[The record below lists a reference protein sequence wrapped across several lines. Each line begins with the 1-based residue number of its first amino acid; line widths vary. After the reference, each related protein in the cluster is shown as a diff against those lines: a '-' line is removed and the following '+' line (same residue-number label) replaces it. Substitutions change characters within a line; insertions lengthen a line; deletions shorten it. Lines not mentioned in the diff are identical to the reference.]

1 MIDEILTVPQTA
13 EYLKVCDKTVRR
25 LIEKKLLIASKVGGS
40 WRIQKKDI
48 DIYLQQTRNKHVEE
62 NENE

>member
-62 NENE
+62 SENE

>member
-25 LIEKKLLIASKVGGS
+25 LIEKKLLISSKVGGS